1 MAPRIFH
8 TMAGLVLNLV
18 IFTEEPDILLFPDLF
33 IKAGLEAALVE
44 RSWDT
49 ALDSS
54 LSIMYADTSTLLQ
67 RQKIVPIVGWE
78 AVVNILD

>member
-33 IKAGLEAALVE
+33 IKSGLEAALVE